1 MAAAPATKKPKKNTA
16 TEEPPLV
23 LTAYRKF
30 CGEVLRAG
38 YNMKAAGEFWKKSA
52 LRRPKPVIPFVRECV
67 CVFGVAQISQCI
79 ASVRRALVED
89 MSEGERKRRKFTL
102 DPQRC
107 LTDPRGLAIICK

>member
-52 LRRPKPVIPFVRECV
+52 LRRPKPVIPCVCECV

-89 MSEGERKRRKFTL
+89 MSEGDRKRRKFTL
-102 DPQRC
+102 DPQ
-107 LTDPRGLAIICK
+107 